1 MIIVTT
7 PDISPDALDRI
18 IEEVERHGLR
28 AHVSRGEQRTI
39 VGCIG
44 DDAKLSE
51 SALAM
56 LEGVDRVIPVLKPY
70 KLASREYSAVNTAI
84 PFGDPAGTIV
94 GGREIVVIAGPCSVE
109 GREMLSQTA
118 HAVQAVGARM
128 LRGGA
133 FKPRTSP
140 YAFQGMGE
148 EGLALLAAVR
158 ADTGMPVVTEVMD
171 PRQVELVASY
181 ADVLQIGA
189 RNMQNFAL
197 LTEVGRVQR
206 PVLLKRGL
214 SATISELL
222 MAAEYIMAQGNG
234 DVILCERGIR
244 TYETATRNTLDV
256 AAIPVLKKETHLP
269 VIVDPSHAGGR
280 ADLVAPLA
288 MAAIAAG
295 ADGLIIEVHPEPA
308 KARSDGE
315 QSLTPSAF
323 AELMQQVAAIA
334 NAVGR
339 SVATTAPRSVAHET
353 TRADA

>member
-7 PDISPDALDRI
+7 PSITADALDRI
-18 IEEVERHGLR
+18 IEHVEGAGLR
-28 AHVSRGEQRTI
+28 THISRGEQRTI
-39 VGCIG
+39 IGCIG
-44 DDAKLSE
+44 DDAKLTE
-51 SALAM
+51 HGLTQ

-70 KLASREYSAVNTAI
+70 KLASREYSPSNTQI
-84 PFGDPAGTIV
+84 RFGDPTGTII
-94 GGREIVVIAGPCSVE
+94 GGREVVVIAGPCSVE
-109 GREMLSQTA
+109 GREMLRETA
-118 HAVQAVGARM
+118 RAVGAAGARM

-148 EGLALLAAVR
+148 GGLQLLSEVR
-158 ADTGMPVVTEVMD
+158 AETGMPVVTEVMD

-234 DVILCERGIR
+234 DVMLCERGIR
-244 TYETATRNTLDV
+244 TYETATRNTMDI
-256 AAIPVLKKETHLP
+256 AAIPVLKRETHLP

-295 ADGLIIEVHPEPA
+295 ADGLIVEVHPDPA
-308 KARSDGE
+308 NALSDGE
-315 QSLTPSAF
+315 QSLVPGAF
-323 AELMQQVAAIA
+323 ASMMEQVQAIA
-334 NAVGR
+334 QAVGR
-339 SVATTAPRSVAHET
+339 GIAAPAPRAARSA
-353 TRADA
+353 A